1 MAIII
6 FEDKDVQMIATE
18 LGALDDLEGLAG
30 WMGINFLPIR
40 QNCAS
45 SLALAECHSRRLVRS
60 YCDKSGLSSQQVAAE
75 ISNILE
81 KYMKNKRIAQLLR
94 QLDFTESELLNDL
107 IVL

>member
-1 MAIII
+1 M
-6 FEDKDVQMIATE
+6 MATE

-45 SLALAECHSRRLVRS
+45 SLALAECHRRSLVRS

-81 KYMKNKRIAQLLR
+81 KHMKNKRIAQLLR
-94 QLDFTESELLNDL
+94 QLDFTESELLKHL